1 MASVWPHTGVVSTDD
16 NHAASDRAQTVTA
29 NVNLALNTWYHIAFT
44 YESGVGIKLYLNG
57 VMVAQRTGVTGVL
70 EVSSGAPVTIG
81 RLVQPFAGIDR

>member
-16 NHAASDRAQTVTA
+16 NHAASDSAQTVSA

-44 YESGVGIKLYLNG
+44 YESGVGVKLFLNG

-70 EVSSGAPVTIG
+70 EVSSGAPVYYWSVG
-81 RLVQPFAGIDR
+81 AAVCWID